1 MVSRFFSPK
10 GGLFVIAAVSL
21 LAAIPGAHASSRDKA
36 FFQGAS
42 GSWSG
47 PGEIVAGKYKGTKFT
62 CNLIGEPSKDA
73 DVGIK
78 LDGTCRVGVFKQP
91 MSAVIKQAGGSYKG
105 QFLDGAA
112 GKGLDIV
119 SGAVNG
125 DKIVVGINRAKLNGA
140 MIARMQDDN
149 AMNITISVKVED
161 EMVPV
166 IGLALKR
173 DTDQMAVGSIAANE

>member
-10 GGLFVIAAVSL
+10 GGLLIATGIAL
-21 LAAIPGAHASSRDKA
+21 MATIAHAEASSRDKA

-42 GSWSG
+42 GVWSG

-62 CNLIGEPSKDA
+62 CNLTGEPNKDGDA
-73 DVGIK
+73 GIK

-91 MSAVIKQAGGSYKG
+91 MSAVIKQTSGSYKG

-119 SGAVNG
+119 SGAING
-125 DKIVVGINRAKLNGA
+125 DKIVVGINRSKLNGV
-140 MIARMQDDN
+140 MIARMPDTN

-173 DTDQMAVGSIAANE
+173 DTDQMAVGSIAAND